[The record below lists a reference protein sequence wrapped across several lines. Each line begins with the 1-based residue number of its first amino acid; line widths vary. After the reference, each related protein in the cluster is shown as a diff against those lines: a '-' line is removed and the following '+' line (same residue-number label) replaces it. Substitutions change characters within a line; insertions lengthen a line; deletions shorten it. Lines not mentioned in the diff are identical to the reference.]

1 MKAVVGIDGSK
12 YGEWALRWLAKLPFR
27 TVPSVV
33 GVHGLDLQSEPAP
46 FLTHPSITGLEPDA
60 GEAAHFLES
69 RAQRVVEETKKRLK
83 QLGLKGAVRVVQD
96 AIANALLKHAGNKGL
111 LVVGSRGLNALDR
124 FMLGSV
130 STAVT
135 LHAAC
140 PVLVVKEAPKPVRRI
155 LFATDGSS
163 ASEKARQFLIKQF
176 KIKAAAEP
184 VVILLVHVM
193 PFFRYT
199 VVKDAGETLLAQE
212 TAKLEKAGYRVRE
225 FPRVGPA
232 GEEIMKLVGREQPD
246 LIVIGAK
253 GRNAVTRFLQ
263 GSVSIKVVQQSDCSV
278 LVVR

>member
-12 YGEWALRWLAKLPFR
+12 YGEWAVEWLAELPFR

-46 FLTHPSITGLEPDA
+46 FLTHPSISGFEPDA

-69 RAQRVVEETKKRLK
+69 RAKRVVAETQQRLK
-83 QLGLKGAVRVVQD
+83 RLGLKGSVRVEHG
-96 AIANALLKHAGNKGL
+96 AIAHALLKHAGNNGL

-124 FMLGSV
+124 FMMGSV
-130 STAVT
+130 STAIT

-140 PVLVVKEAPKPVRRI
+140 PVLVVKEAPKPVRRV
-155 LFATDGSS
+155 LFATDGSP
-163 ASEKARQFLIKQF
+163 ASDKARQFLIKQF
-176 KIKAAAEP
+176 KTKSAGEP

-193 PFFRYT
+193 PFLRYA
-199 VVKDAGETLLAQE
+199 VVKEAGEKLLVRE

-232 GEEIMKLVGREQPD
+232 GDEIMKVVAREQPD
-246 LIVIGAK
+246 LIVTGAK
-253 GRNAVTRFLQ
+253 GRSAVKRFLQ
-263 GSVSIKVVQQSDCSV
+263 GSVSIKIVQQSDCSV